1 MTPSTMTPFTTI
13 LFTVIQDITEAI
25 TVGISVHIIIPITV
39 RIITH
44 RGMAD
49 TVTATR
55 IITAL

>member
-1 MTPSTMTPFTTI
+1 MTPSTMTP
-13 LFTVIQDITEAI
+13 FTVIQDITEAI
-25 TVGISVHIIIPITV
+25 TAGISVHIIIPITV

-49 TVTATR
+49 TATVTATR